1 MKFHDMKTIRLVFGV
16 MVLAD
21 KYMINELKEI
31 CDSLLQESA
40 IITED
45 NVFDLVFLVDS
56 NNRFTAIRREIRRKC
71 AEYLKVNIGLHGYRF
86 IQKLNNQPSFNHE
99 IFKELCDPDEPEVEK
114 NEDEVVELLDETDA
128 LNSSDSVA
136 NSSCSVS

>member
-1 MKFHDMKTIRLVFGV
+1 MNIFTAM
-16 MVLAD
+16 
-21 KYMINELKEI
+21 
-31 CDSLLQESA
+31 CDRLLQESTV
-40 IITED
+40 ITED

-56 NNRFTAIRREIRRKC
+56 NIHYTSIRREIRRKC

-99 IFKELCDPDEPEVEK
+99 IFKELCDPDEPEEDN
-114 NEDEVVELLDETDA
+114 NEEEEVELLDETDA
-128 LNSSDSVA
+128 LNASDSAA